1 MLVTATL
8 QAFRDQTDFTGQL
21 SNIGG
26 NADLIE
32 YICKEVV
39 TNKVLRE
46 KLLKD
51 FADDL
56 PMKSDFGIFCDY
68 MRDECD
74 DMDEKGKTNEPSDQV
89 ASGHAGGSATH
100 YPARGRGQFIPQSQ
114 TRSRGTTYPQRE

>member
-21 SNIGG
+21 SKSGG

-39 TNKVLRE
+39 TTKVLRE
-46 KLLKD
+46 RLLKGI
-51 FADDL
+51 ADDL
-56 PMKSDFGIFCDY
+56 PMTTDFKNFCDC

-74 DMDEKGKTNEPSDQV
+74 DMDGKGKTNEPSDQV
-89 ASGHAGGSATH
+89 ASRHACGSAPN
-100 YPARGRGQFIPQSQ
+100 YPARGRG
-114 TRSRGTTYPQRE
+114 